1 MQMIRRIS
9 FLVLLLS
16 VTASAQTFPQP
27 SYFQKFFGRPNRSV
41 QIAPSGGL
49 EPFIVDGKLR
59 LSLADAIQ
67 LTLENNTDIRLN
79 ELQLDSARWNLR
91 KTYAPFDPVLTSSFS
106 PARSTSPSTSALQG
120 ANTLSN
126 LSQGFSSGYS
136 QLFQSG
142 TQYNVAW
149 NANRNAT
156 NSSFA
161 TLNPSIA
168 SALTISLSQNLLRN
182 RGFFAARAPIVIAQR
197 NVKQTRAT
205 FEASVS
211 DSILKAINQY
221 WDVVQARE
229 SLKVTQSAL
238 DMAEA
243 TYKQNKRMLE
253 LGALPPLDIY
263 RSESQVAQ
271 RKLQL
276 IQSQY
281 SLRQMEDEL
290 RRTIGA
296 DLDPRASVLDLD
308 LTEPAANMGDTAPV
322 DLLAAI
328 QQALQSRPELEAA
341 RQQAANDDTSIQLA
355 HNNLQPDL
363 SISSFYSTNGV
374 GGHQIGTDANGAP
387 IVVNTGGLSD
397 ALDQLGSMNF
407 PGYGMTLTLRLPL
420 RNRGAEADLGN
431 AIVNK
436 RRTLYTLRQR
446 EQQVTIDVKHAA
458 DQLQQAQLSVAAA
471 KLARDLAQ
479 KNLEAEQRKYELGA
493 ETIFF
498 VLDAQTQLSASE
510 QSLVQSQIDYHRAVA
525 QLDRATG
532 QLLVK
537 NHVDIA
543 P

>member
-1 MQMIRRIS
+1 MFRRLS
-9 FLVLLLS
+9 LFLLLAS
-16 VTASAQTFPQP
+16 VAASAQTFPQP
-27 SYFQKFFGRPNRSV
+27 SYFQKFFARHNGSDVR
-41 QIAPSGGL
+41 IAPVGGL

-67 LTLENNTDIRLN
+67 LTLENNTDIKLN
-79 ELQLDSARWNLR
+79 ELQLDTARWNLR
-91 KTYAPFDPVLTSSFS
+91 KTYAPFDPVLSSSFAPS
-106 PARSTSPSTSALQG
+106 RSTSASTSALQG
-120 ANTLSN
+120 ARTLSN
-126 LSQGFSSGYS
+126 LTQSFSSQYS

-142 TQYNVAW
+142 TQYNVSW
-149 NANRNAT
+149 NANRYAT
-156 NSSFA
+156 NSSYA
-161 TLNPSIA
+161 TLNPSLT
-168 SALTISLSQNLLRN
+168 SALSVSLTQNLLRN

-197 NVKQTRAT
+197 NMKQTRAN

-211 DSILKAINQY
+211 DSILRAINQY

-229 SLKVTQSAL
+229 SLKVTQLAL

-243 TYKQNKRMLE
+243 TYKHNKRELE

-263 RSESQVAQ
+263 RSEAQVAQ

-276 IQSQY
+276 IQAQY
-281 SLRQMEDEL
+281 TLRGVEDEL

-296 DLDPRASVLDLD
+296 DLDTRASVLDLD
-308 LTEPAANMGDTAPV
+308 LTEPADKMGDMQQV
-322 DLLAAI
+322 DVIAAI
-328 QQALQSRPELEAA
+328 QQALQSRPELAA
-341 RQQAANDDTSIQLA
+341 LREQQANDDTNIQLA

-363 SISSFYSTNGV
+363 SVSSFYSMNGV
-374 GGHQIGTDANGAP
+374 GGHQLGVDGNGNP
-387 IVVNTGGLSD
+387 IVVAGGGLGD
-397 ALDQLGSMNF
+397 ALDQLSSMNF
-407 PGYGMTLTLRLPL
+407 PGYGLTLTLRLPL

-431 AIVNK
+431 ALVSK
-436 RRTLYTLRQR
+436 RRDLYQMRSR

-458 DQLQQAQLSVAAA
+458 DQLEQAKLTVAAA
-471 KLARDLAQ
+471 KVNRDLAQ

-498 VLDAQTQLSASE
+498 VLDAQTQLSAAE

-532 QLLVK
+532 QLLAK
-537 NHVDIA
+537 YKVDVA

>member
-1 MQMIRRIS
+1 MLRR
-9 FLVLLLS
+9 LLLLLLLAS
-16 VTASAQTFPQP
+16 VAASAQTFPQP
-27 SYFQKFFGRPNRSV
+27 SYFQKFFVRSSAHNV
-41 QIAPSGGL
+41 RIAPVGGM

-67 LTLENNTDIRLN
+67 LTLENNTDIKLN
-79 ELQLDSARWNLR
+79 ELQLDTARWNLR
-91 KTYAPFDPVLTSSFS
+91 KTYAPFDPVLSSSFAPS
-106 PARSTSPSTSALQG
+106 RSTSASTTQLAG
-120 ANTLSN
+120 ANTLSSLAQN
-126 LSQGFSSGYS
+126 FTSQYS

-142 TQYNVAW
+142 TQYNVSW
-149 NANRNAT
+149 NAYRSAT
-156 NSSFA
+156 NSRFA
-161 TLNPSIA
+161 TLNPSIS
-168 SALTISLSQNLLRN
+168 SALTVSLTQNLLRN

-197 NVKQTRAT
+197 NLKQSRANFQT
-205 FEASVS
+205 SVM
-211 DSILKAINQY
+211 DSVLRAINQY
-221 WDVVQARE
+221 WDVIQARE
-229 SLKVTQSAL
+229 SLKVTQAAL
-238 DMAEA
+238 DMADA

-281 SLRQMEDEL
+281 ALRQVEDDF

-296 DLDPRASVLDLD
+296 DLDPRTAVLDLD
-308 LTEPAANMGDTAPV
+308 LTESVENLGDMAPV
-322 DLLAAI
+322 DLLAQI
-328 QQALQSRPELEAA
+328 QLALQSRPELEAL
-341 RQQAANDDTSIQLA
+341 QQQSANDDTNIQLA

-363 SISSFYSTNGV
+363 SISSFYSMNGV
-374 GGHQIGTDANGAP
+374 GGHQITTDGSGNP
-387 IVVNTGGLSD
+387 LVVTTGGLSD

-431 AIVNK
+431 ALVNK
-436 RRTLYTLRQR
+436 RRDLYQVRRT
-446 EQQVTIDVKHAA
+446 EQQVTLDVKHAA
-458 DQLQQAQLSVAAA
+458 DQLEQAKLSVAAA

-493 ETIFF
+493 QTIFF
-498 VLDAQTQLSASE
+498 VLDAQTQLSAAQ
-510 QSLVQSQIDYHRAVA
+510 QSLVQSQIDYHRSLA

-537 NHVDIA
+537 NRIDLT